1 MESRQIRTQTRSSR
15 SGMRCAKC
23 SINFA
28 SDLPIIL
35 LPNVDLTR
43 VSRMSQ
49 LKIREMPR
57 DERPREKLAAHG
69 ASALTTPEL
78 IAILLRTGVS
88 GANAVEVARQLLEKY
103 GSLTGLSRCSVDEL
117 SKIKGIK

>member
-1 MESRQIRTQTRSSR
+1 
-15 SGMRCAKC
+15 
-23 SINFA
+23 
-28 SDLPIIL
+28 
-35 LPNVDLTR
+35 
-43 VSRMSQ
+43 
-49 LKIREMPR
+49 MPR

-103 GSLTGLSRCSVDEL
+103 GSLTGLSRCSVTNCQRSKGSNLPKPCSL
-117 SKIKGIK
+117 SPRLGSASDSRGKHCRSKKSIRPNW